1 MATKLTHSERIQN
14 EYAEWLGT
22 FEWDYWC
29 TLTTRYK
36 LTMPSAR
43 RAVEGLHKELK
54 KAGECLVFFAIEPYD
69 LKEGYHIHALL
80 KVPKGYKYPHIIQV
94 WQHVSGNK
102 RKGEKVEVPDWETF
116 TTKTQSTWNRTTLE
130 NYDKQRGA
138 KGYVGKYINKD
149 RSDYDFLA

>member
-1 MATKLTHSERIQN
+1 METKLTHSEIIQN
-14 EYAEWLGT
+14 AYAEWLGT

-80 KVPKGYKYPHIIQV
+80 KVPKGYKYPHILQV

-102 RKGEKVEVPDWETF
+102 RKPKEVDTE
-116 TTKTQSTWNRTTLE
+116 STWNRVCLLYTSPSP
-130 NYDKQRGA
+130 R
-138 KGYVGKYINKD
+138 D
-149 RSDYDFLA
+149 RTRSRMPSSA

>member
-1 MATKLTHSERIQN
+1 METKLTHSEIIQN
-14 EYAEWLGT
+14 AYAEWLGT
-22 FEWDYWC
+22 FEWDYWT

-54 KAGECLVFFAIEPYD
+54 KAGECSIFFAVEPFD

-80 KVPKGYKYPHIIQV
+80 KVPKGYKYQHIVQV

-102 RKGEKVEVPDWETF
+102 RKPKETDSE
-116 TTKTQSTWNRTTLE
+116 STWNRVKLE
-130 NYDKQRGA
+130 TYDKKRGA

-149 RSDYDFLA
+149 RSDYDLLQ